1 MDVRKTYK
9 DIVFAWLL
17 IDVGL
22 PVFVI
27 SVFWPVVAFLL
38 KKSHAFDRVFHT
50 ADLMPLGAILLLAA
64 VREIETEIQLGRLL
78 STCAK
83 RRILGTVA
91 AISFLFLYGLFKYY
105 TLTTLIPDSAT
116 ESVDDPI
123 SAISLFSIATV
134 CFCGSYSL
142 YLKSSIYQGIGKDHV
157 N

>member
-1 MDVRKTYK
+1 MNAKKTYK
-9 DIVFAWLL
+9 DIVFAWVLV
-17 IDVGL
+17 DVGL

-27 SVFWPVVAFLL
+27 SIFWPVVAFLL

-64 VREIETEIQLGRLL
+64 VREIETEFQLGRI
-78 STCAK
+78 STTCAK

-91 AISFLFLYGLFKYY
+91 AIGFLFLYGLFKYY
-105 TLTTLIPDSAT
+105 ALTVLIPDSAT
-116 ESVDDPI
+116 ESVDEAI

-134 CFCGSYSL
+134 AFCGSYSL
-142 YLKSSIYQGIGKDHV
+142 FLKSSIYRGIGEDNV